1 MLVFV
6 GSTTRDTGPERKP
19 LKGPMSRNFHGKL
32 EPSKPCKRDD
42 HKLLIPI

>member
-19 LKGPMSRNFHGKL
+19 LKGPHEQKL
-32 EPSKPCKRDD
+32 PRKTGA
-42 HKLLIPI
+42 L